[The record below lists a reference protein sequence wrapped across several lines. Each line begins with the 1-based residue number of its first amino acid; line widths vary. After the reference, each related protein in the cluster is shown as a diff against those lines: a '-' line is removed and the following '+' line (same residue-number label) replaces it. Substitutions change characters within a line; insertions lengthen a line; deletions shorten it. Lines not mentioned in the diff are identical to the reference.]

1 MAKSQI
7 GKFNRRPTFQNLS
20 YSQDAGGGTKA
31 IVLEEWQAWAEIIDT
46 SGASFVIQS
55 QELARADFKVR
66 VRFDSRFK
74 STTRMIY
81 EGQICHCENLDVENE
96 GFKNFLVF
104 RFSKTDTWVDLS

>member
-1 MAKSQI
+1 MAKTSI
-7 GKFNRRPTFQNLS
+7 GKLNRRPTFQNIG
-20 YSQDAGGGTKA
+20 YSQDAGGGSTL

-46 SGASFVIQS
+46 GGASFISQS
-55 QELARADFKVR
+55 QEMARADFKVT

-81 EGQICHCENLDVENE
+81 EGQICKCENIDVDSE
-96 GFKNFLVF
+96 GFKKFNVM